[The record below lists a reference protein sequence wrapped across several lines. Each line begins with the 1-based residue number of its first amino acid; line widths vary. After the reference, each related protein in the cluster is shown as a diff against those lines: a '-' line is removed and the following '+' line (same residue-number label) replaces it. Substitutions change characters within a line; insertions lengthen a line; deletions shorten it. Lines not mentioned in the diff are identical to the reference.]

1 MLALVLTLPLVDA
14 LSIANVAVTD
24 VTDKNARVQWTTDVA
39 SDSTVRFGVTGTA
52 GLEYDSNQV
61 TQHNVLLHGLQ
72 AGQQYQL
79 SVGSAAG
86 AQQATDDNNGAFY
99 RFATAAQD
107 TFSPFL
113 DVTVPAIVNRARIDV
128 RGKTEDDAE
137 VRLIV
142 NGQFLRRMIPADG
155 KFEFLRVPLAAG
167 ESNTIDIT
175 VQDTAGQINQA
186 SFVVQVDTK
195 IPEITASLPAVVGVS
210 SFALHATVSEEAQ
223 VTVNV
228 DNQSLF
234 SQKTAVVDVTIPLD
248 DGEHEIVLTATD
260 DAGNV
265 DTLRHVIVADTTPP
279 EINDVKP
286 LERTAFYYEG
296 KATDTVRGM
305 TEPGAR
311 AYMLVDTKGTGFS
324 LPGGLSAV
332 FSTGGSQLTS
342 NQLKEVTDKAQYVV
356 NAAADGT
363 FEFKDVNF
371 EHPGFGL
378 EETAPEEIP
387 SGTKIEEQRGST
399 DVNEKNVRVLIVVVD
414 AVGLSN
420 SRSYS
425 VNIGTC
431 FSGFG
436 VSIGVLPEYQ
446 APSLLSPNRLDT
458 GTEIVSFVLSTEYK
472 GSAQNNKL
480 DPKAKVRDDDYY
492 QITDVTLQPLCRE
505 SPFLESHESYQFACQ
520 IIGRRPVLKRAI
532 NVEHSNWYFRYNLG
546 SSDKFTKFDE
556 EFWKKT
562 LNNELRFPFEIT
574 VNFDEKLPGKQ
585 PESKSVKLCRDV
597 VYFVDVPV
605 DPRKVLPDGLLHDA
619 QKLTNQTIKLLNDII
634 PTVEKITRYAGIGC
648 LGSFG
653 LRTVVQVYRRFMQRW
668 ESISCRGIGGVTSV
682 VKGGKNNCPI
692 QNDDQIDNCFFIAD
706 DGKPPYPDGYL
717 GTLSSWQCSKV
728 KDTRDKDDKPVERGK
743 DVKIDI
749 EKSEEAKKYFSGTI
763 NAWQTEMKLYQLY
776 RYICDRAFCHSA
788 PAKWTQ
794 DKSLVYIQ
802 KKEYEQRDCPAPA
815 TRYLREVKN
824 CEEELLKKQGLL
836 DKNFLVT
843 RSDLLEGGAS
853 CYRLDNA
860 IYVVDKKQTPV
871 NEEKYA
877 ILTRVDTKR
886 GLATSNQL
894 ESQPSELIA
903 VPEAGQWRTADTKT
917 CKQTCDGIFGRDKS
931 EYICDASVLSKET
944 PQRPIGEKNAWF
956 DTATTMDCWATPP
969 GRSPDGSGVA
979 PGTKNFDTQYL
990 SNDCFCREASKAEEN
1005 KIQTEQKGAKQ
1016 AGADKGGFG
1025 SLGTEE
1031 DDPAASDENPGEWP
1045 WNYREWRIYE
1055 ESGHHGGIYYPTN
1068 RYYDRRD
1075 FSAAFGQN
1083 YLLDYVLKEDS
1094 TPIVSHRELIGTFQ
1108 TVCLP
1113 GIRSRLVTLRSL
1125 LIGFQR
1131 CLKEVET
1138 TGKAD
1143 AGVCKEI
1150 FSQLV
1155 CNLAYKVFTLFQN
1168 QCIPGSVDKDF
1179 GLTDYDAMETF
1190 FKTGSEAVTDTAESM
1205 TKEVHDEYGNVQLD
1219 QFLNGG
1225 SEALMKKVCLA
1236 AFGIETG
1243 FDLDSFL
1250 DSAYSTSLDTSVG
1263 VFSSEGGVGRRE
1275 YLSFDPATRQS
1286 IFEYRAAWLILPGCA
1301 LQNYQ
1306 LELVAITAK
1315 EDAQFSNTEC
1325 NAVNNK
1331 EQGSNGCDNYN
1342 GDVEK
1347 RTSFYGGRPVQQGIY
1362 VDQNKA
1368 MNVPSQYRYDHIK
1381 VTLYPDK
1388 QDAAKCFPKGSV
1400 VGNAGVFYFP
1410 IHDATPRDLLQCKV
1424 EPTGGIFLCSFGDDQ
1439 GVGQAWLQSVECYDS
1454 DTASFKRCDRV
1465 VFSAEDKD
1473 EIRIRANVFSS
1484 GKKMCLRAYVEPQNH
1499 PRLPVAGNEWWDVF
1513 SAGEPGI
1520 TPMDLP
1526 MVTPITQE
1534 YYNGRAGLG
1543 IELLTPDASRIRCS
1557 LVPSTTDDGSVSEKN
1572 GGPIVLFTFEA
1583 VEGKPGSSRLNVQG
1597 NVHVSAKGS
1606 SQEYSIDK
1614 SGYLVNKK
1622 GDRAE
1627 LRREEFTPI
1636 RYVVYGYGA
1645 TNIFGDL
1652 QGENK
1657 RDSCIVRTFASPDK
1671 VVNEQKW
1678 PLHLELFYPN
1688 EQEQCGE
1695 EGTVPVVLP
1704 TGVAFKT
1711 KEEIPLRVVNTKVT
1725 TARMAAFNRGK
1736 LLYYDGVAR
1745 SNVESL
1751 QQAANQFFEST
1762 KSAPKDGDMQEVE
1775 SWWWRTVSLVK
1786 ILQLREREKVP
1797 LSVISE
1803 VQSLIRQSVVSFESR
1818 TTVYEEF
1825 PKPGE
1830 SPNAKLS
1837 EQPKYKLIKAYMLKI
1852 KESPKL
1858 KEGAVF

>member
-1 MLALVLTLPLVDA
+1 
-14 LSIANVAVTD
+14 
-24 VTDKNARVQWTTDVA
+24 
-39 SDSTVRFGVTGTA
+39 
-52 GLEYDSNQV
+52 
-61 TQHNVLLHGLQ
+61 
-72 AGQQYQL
+72 
-79 SVGSAAG
+79 
-86 AQQATDDNNGAFY
+86 
-99 RFATAAQD
+99 
-107 TFSPFL
+107 
-113 DVTVPAIVNRARIDV
+113 
-128 RGKTEDDAE
+128 
-137 VRLIV
+137 
-142 NGQFLRRMIPADG
+142 
-155 KFEFLRVPLAAG
+155 
-167 ESNTIDIT
+167 
-175 VQDTAGQINQA
+175 
-186 SFVVQVDTK
+186 
-195 IPEITASLPAVVGVS
+195 
-210 SFALHATVSEEAQ
+210 
-223 VTVNV
+223 
-228 DNQSLF
+228 
-234 SQKTAVVDVTIPLD
+234 
-248 DGEHEIVLTATD
+248 
-260 DAGNV
+260 
-265 DTLRHVIVADTTPP
+265 
-279 EINDVKP
+279 
-286 LERTAFYYEG
+286 
-296 KATDTVRGM
+296 
-305 TEPGAR
+305 
-311 AYMLVDTKGTGFS
+311 
-324 LPGGLSAV
+324 SAV
-332 FSTGGSQLTS
+332 FGTGGSQLTS
-342 NQLKEVTDKAQYVV
+342 NQLKEVTDKAQYTV

-399 DVNEKNVRVLIVVVD
+399 DVDERNVRVLIVVVD

-446 APSLLSPNRLDT
+446 APSILSPNRLDT
-458 GTEIVSFVLSTEYK
+458 GTEIVSFVLSTDYK

-492 QITDVTLQPLCRE
+492 QITDVTLVPLCRE

-520 IIGRRPVLKRAI
+520 IVGRRPVLKRAI

-574 VNFDEKLPGKQ
+574 VNYDEKLPGKQ

-619 QKLTNQTIKLLNDII
+619 QKLTNQTIMLLNDII

-653 LRTVVQVYRRFMQRW
+653 LRTVVQVYRRFMQRF
-668 ESISCRGIGGVTSV
+668 EYIQCKGIGGFTSIV
-682 VKGGKNNCPI
+682 PSGKENCPV
-692 QNDDQIDNCFFIAD
+692 QNDDQIDHCFFMK
-706 DGKPPYPDGYL
+706 DGTESPYPDKKYL
-717 GTLSSWQCSKV
+717 STDKRWNCANV
-728 KDTRDKDDKPVERGK
+728 KDKEAADGKITERGEHLK
-743 DVKIDI
+743 VDF
-749 EKSEEAKKYFSGTI
+749 ESEETKAKQYFSGTI
-763 NAWQTEMKLYQLY
+763 SAWQTEMKLYQLY

-794 DKSLVYIQ
+794 DKTLAFIQ
-802 KKEYEQRDCPAPA
+802 KKEYEQRECPAPA
-815 TRYLREVKN
+815 SRYLVKVDN
-824 CEEELLKKQGLL
+824 CVAELAKQQNVKPE
-836 DKNFLVT
+836 DVVT
-843 RSDLLEGGAS
+843 ARRDLFDGNPPCFRMGQ
-853 CYRLDNA
+853 A
-860 IYVVDKKQTPV
+860 IYVVKKEAADTDSGLRYGTL
-871 NEEKYA
+871 E
-877 ILTRVDTKR
+877 RVDKSKTLSTR
-886 GLATSNQL
+886 NQL
-894 ESQPSELIA
+894 EPQPSELVA
-903 VPEAGQWRTADTKT
+903 VLEPAGWRTADIKS
-917 CKQTCDGIFGRDKS
+917 CKQTCDQIYGKDNAKLL
-931 EYICDASVLSKET
+931 CDDPKKPTRKELKT
-944 PQRPIGEKNAWF
+944 WF
-956 DTATTMDCWATPP
+956 DAASTMDCWATPSGQEP
-969 GRSPDGSGVA
+969 ATTGPDPNNVKA
-979 PGTKNFDTQYL
+979 EYL
-990 SNDCFCREASKAEEN
+990 RNDCFCQEKSQVDKN
-1005 KIQTEQKGAKQ
+1005 KEQLEKTGAKQ
-1016 AGADKGGFG
+1016 AGVDADHFD
-1025 SLGTEE
+1025 LRDNEQTH
-1031 DDPAASDENPGEWP
+1031 ENDGKWP
-1045 WNYREWRIYE
+1045 WNYREWRINV
-1055 ESGHHGGIYYPTN
+1055 ESHGQGGIYYPTN

-1083 YLLDYVLKEDS
+1083 YLLDYVTKTEPS
-1094 TPIVSHRELIGTFQ
+1094 TPVVSHRELIGTFQ

-1155 CNLAYKVFTLFQN
+1155 CNMAYKVFTLFQD
-1168 QCIPGSVDKDF
+1168 QCIPGVVDKDIN
-1179 GLTDYDAMETF
+1179 LPTDSFSTL
-1190 FKTGSEAVTDTAESM
+1190 FKEGSEAITDTADSM
-1205 TKEVHDEYGNVQLD
+1205 TEEVSKEYGNTQLD

-1275 YLSFDPATRQS
+1275 YLSFNPTTRQS

-1342 GDVEK
+1342 GEQEK

-1368 MNVPSQYRYDHIK
+1368 MNVESTVRYDHIK
-1381 VTLYPDK
+1381 ITLYPDK

-1410 IHDATPRDLLQCKV
+1410 IRDVTPRDLLQCKV
-1424 EPTGGIFLCSFGDDQ
+1424 EPTGGIFLCSFGDDK

-1499 PRLPVAGNEWWDVF
+1499 PRLPVAGQEWWDVF

-1557 LVPSTTDDGSVSEKN
+1557 L
-1572 GGPIVLFTFEA
+1572 
-1583 VEGKPGSSRLNVQG
+1583 
-1597 NVHVSAKGS
+1597 
-1606 SQEYSIDK
+1606 
-1614 SGYLVNKK
+1614 
-1622 GDRAE
+1622 
-1627 LRREEFTPI
+1627 
-1636 RYVVYGYGA
+1636 
-1645 TNIFGDL
+1645 
-1652 QGENK
+1652 
-1657 RDSCIVRTFASPDK
+1657 
-1671 VVNEQKW
+1671 
-1678 PLHLELFYPN
+1678 
-1688 EQEQCGE
+1688 
-1695 EGTVPVVLP
+1695 
-1704 TGVAFKT
+1704 
-1711 KEEIPLRVVNTKVT
+1711 
-1725 TARMAAFNRGK
+1725 
-1736 LLYYDGVAR
+1736 
-1745 SNVESL
+1745 
-1751 QQAANQFFEST
+1751 
-1762 KSAPKDGDMQEVE
+1762 
-1775 SWWWRTVSLVK
+1775 
-1786 ILQLREREKVP
+1786 
-1797 LSVISE
+1797 
-1803 VQSLIRQSVVSFESR
+1803 
-1818 TTVYEEF
+1818 
-1825 PKPGE
+1825 
-1830 SPNAKLS
+1830 
-1837 EQPKYKLIKAYMLKI
+1837 
-1852 KESPKL
+1852 
-1858 KEGAVF
+1858 

>member
-1 MLALVLTLPLVDA
+1 MKTTTRIFSVLMLALVLTLPLVDA

-265 DTLRHVIVADTTPP
+265 DTLRHVIVADTTQP

-324 LPGGLSAV
+324 LPGGLSSV

-399 DVNEKNVRVLIVVVD
+399 DVDERNVRVLIVVVD

-446 APSLLSPNRLDT
+446 APSILSPNRLDT
-458 GTEIVSFVLSTEYK
+458 GTEIVSFVLSTDYK

-492 QITDVTLQPLCRE
+492 QITDVTLVPLCRE

-520 IIGRRPVLKRAI
+520 IVGRRPVLKRAI

-574 VNFDEKLPGKQ
+574 VNYDEKLPGKQ

-619 QKLTNQTIKLLNDII
+619 QKLTNQTIMLLNDII

-653 LRTVVQVYRRFMQRW
+653 LRTVVQVYRRFMQRF
-668 ESISCRGIGGVTSV
+668 EYIQCKGIGGFTSIV
-682 VKGGKNNCPI
+682 PSGKENCPV
-692 QNDDQIDNCFFIAD
+692 QNDDQIDHCFFMK
-706 DGKPPYPDGYL
+706 DGTESPYPDKKYL
-717 GTLSSWQCSKV
+717 STDKRWNCANV
-728 KDTRDKDDKPVERGK
+728 KDKEAADGKITERGEHLK
-743 DVKIDI
+743 VDF
-749 EKSEEAKKYFSGTI
+749 ESEETKAKQYFSGTI
-763 NAWQTEMKLYQLY
+763 SAWQTEMKLYQLY

-794 DKSLVYIQ
+794 DKTLAFIQ
-802 KKEYEQRDCPAPA
+802 KKEYEQRECPAPA
-815 TRYLREVKN
+815 SRYLVKVDN
-824 CEEELLKKQGLL
+824 CVAELAKQQNVKPE
-836 DKNFLVT
+836 DVVT
-843 RSDLLEGGAS
+843 ARRDLFDGNPPCFRMGQ
-853 CYRLDNA
+853 A
-860 IYVVDKKQTPV
+860 IYVVKKEAADTDSGLRYGTL
-871 NEEKYA
+871 E
-877 ILTRVDTKR
+877 RVDKSKTLSTR
-886 GLATSNQL
+886 NQL
-894 ESQPSELIA
+894 EPQPSELVA
-903 VPEAGQWRTADTKT
+903 VLEPAGWRTADIKS
-917 CKQTCDGIFGRDKS
+917 CKQTCDQIYGKDNAKLL
-931 EYICDASVLSKET
+931 CDDPKKPTRKELKT
-944 PQRPIGEKNAWF
+944 WF
-956 DTATTMDCWATPP
+956 DAASTMDCWATPSGQEP
-969 GRSPDGSGVA
+969 ATTGPDPNNVKA
-979 PGTKNFDTQYL
+979 EYL
-990 SNDCFCREASKAEEN
+990 RNDCFCQEKSQVDKN
-1005 KIQTEQKGAKQ
+1005 KEQLEKTGAKQ
-1016 AGADKGGFG
+1016 AGVDADHFD
-1025 SLGTEE
+1025 LRDNEQTH
-1031 DDPAASDENPGEWP
+1031 ENDGKWP
-1045 WNYREWRIYE
+1045 WNYREWRINV
-1055 ESGHHGGIYYPTN
+1055 ESHGQGGIYYPTN

-1083 YLLDYVLKEDS
+1083 YLLDYVTKTEPS
-1094 TPIVSHRELIGTFQ
+1094 TPVVSHRELIGTFQ

-1131 CLKEVET
+1131 CLKEVAT

-1155 CNLAYKVFTLFQN
+1155 C
-1168 QCIPGSVDKDF
+1168 
-1179 GLTDYDAMETF
+1179 
-1190 FKTGSEAVTDTAESM
+1190 
-1205 TKEVHDEYGNVQLD
+1205 
-1219 QFLNGG
+1219 
-1225 SEALMKKVCLA
+1225 
-1236 AFGIETG
+1236 
-1243 FDLDSFL
+1243 
-1250 DSAYSTSLDTSVG
+1250 
-1263 VFSSEGGVGRRE
+1263 
-1275 YLSFDPATRQS
+1275 
-1286 IFEYRAAWLILPGCA
+1286 
-1301 LQNYQ
+1301 
-1306 LELVAITAK
+1306 
-1315 EDAQFSNTEC
+1315 
-1325 NAVNNK
+1325 
-1331 EQGSNGCDNYN
+1331 
-1342 GDVEK
+1342 
-1347 RTSFYGGRPVQQGIY
+1347 
-1362 VDQNKA
+1362 
-1368 MNVPSQYRYDHIK
+1368 
-1381 VTLYPDK
+1381 
-1388 QDAAKCFPKGSV
+1388 
-1400 VGNAGVFYFP
+1400 
-1410 IHDATPRDLLQCKV
+1410 
-1424 EPTGGIFLCSFGDDQ
+1424 
-1439 GVGQAWLQSVECYDS
+1439 
-1454 DTASFKRCDRV
+1454 
-1465 VFSAEDKD
+1465 
-1473 EIRIRANVFSS
+1473 
-1484 GKKMCLRAYVEPQNH
+1484 
-1499 PRLPVAGNEWWDVF
+1499 
-1513 SAGEPGI
+1513 
-1520 TPMDLP
+1520 
-1526 MVTPITQE
+1526 
-1534 YYNGRAGLG
+1534 
-1543 IELLTPDASRIRCS
+1543 
-1557 LVPSTTDDGSVSEKN
+1557 
-1572 GGPIVLFTFEA
+1572 
-1583 VEGKPGSSRLNVQG
+1583 
-1597 NVHVSAKGS
+1597 
-1606 SQEYSIDK
+1606 
-1614 SGYLVNKK
+1614 
-1622 GDRAE
+1622 
-1627 LRREEFTPI
+1627 
-1636 RYVVYGYGA
+1636 
-1645 TNIFGDL
+1645 
-1652 QGENK
+1652 
-1657 RDSCIVRTFASPDK
+1657 
-1671 VVNEQKW
+1671 
-1678 PLHLELFYPN
+1678 
-1688 EQEQCGE
+1688 
-1695 EGTVPVVLP
+1695 
-1704 TGVAFKT
+1704 
-1711 KEEIPLRVVNTKVT
+1711 
-1725 TARMAAFNRGK
+1725 
-1736 LLYYDGVAR
+1736 
-1745 SNVESL
+1745 
-1751 QQAANQFFEST
+1751 
-1762 KSAPKDGDMQEVE
+1762 
-1775 SWWWRTVSLVK
+1775 
-1786 ILQLREREKVP
+1786 
-1797 LSVISE
+1797 
-1803 VQSLIRQSVVSFESR
+1803 
-1818 TTVYEEF
+1818 
-1825 PKPGE
+1825 
-1830 SPNAKLS
+1830 
-1837 EQPKYKLIKAYMLKI
+1837 
-1852 KESPKL
+1852 
-1858 KEGAVF
+1858 